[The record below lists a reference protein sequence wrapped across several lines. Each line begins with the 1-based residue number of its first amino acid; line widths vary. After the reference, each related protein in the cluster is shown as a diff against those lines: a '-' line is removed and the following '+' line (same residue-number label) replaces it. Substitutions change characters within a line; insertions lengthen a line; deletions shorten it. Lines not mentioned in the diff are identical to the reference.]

1 MKQFYTLLLAL
12 CLTTL
17 CYHSQAQTA
26 TSYGLQ
32 ISDIEMTRSD
42 NRLDVEFTILIDGV
56 KIRSNQA
63 ISITPFVTNG
73 YEMMQLPAVV
83 IDGRRRHIMHERN
96 KYDMVAS
103 TNTYIRHRKR
113 EAQEVDYQTD
123 VPFESWMANSELI
136 LREEC
141 ISCFDMP
148 LAEALVPVAMF
159 RESDTTNSDTKA
171 AATTPADK
179 PQLAY
184 ITPHSTPSNT
194 LEQSE
199 ILFPVNKCTINPAF
213 MNNAAHIEQMQ
224 SILKQGGNIKE
235 IHLMGYASPEGPYPF
250 NEALAA
256 KRAEAV
262 KQHLKGCNLPAD
274 VKISTNSS
282 PADWAAVRQKLSESF
297 IENYL
302 KIIAIIDDP
311 AIALADKNKVIKE
324 KYPVEY
330 DFMLRVWYPQMR
342 KTDITFAGEKKMTI
356 DEAKAKLQQD
366 PSKLSLEDIYMI
378 ALTYEKGSKEWEDII
393 IIAVDTYPQSPEA
406 RINAANVAMANGDF
420 KQAAAYLDGVPSN
433 IPQAMNSRGILAM
446 EEGRYQD
453 AMQLFQAAEQAG
465 VGEATQNIALLK
477 QLVAAENQ

>member
-32 ISDIEMTRSD
+32 ISDIEMTRSN

-148 LAEALVPVAMF
+148 LAEALVP
-159 RESDTTNSDTKA
+159 
-171 AATTPADK
+171 
-179 PQLAY
+179 
-184 ITPHSTPSNT
+184 
-194 LEQSE
+194 
-199 ILFPVNKCTINPAF
+199 
-213 MNNAAHIEQMQ
+213 
-224 SILKQGGNIKE
+224 
-235 IHLMGYASPEGPYPF
+235 
-250 NEALAA
+250 
-256 KRAEAV
+256 
-262 KQHLKGCNLPAD
+262 
-274 VKISTNSS
+274 
-282 PADWAAVRQKLSESF
+282 
-297 IENYL
+297 
-302 KIIAIIDDP
+302 
-311 AIALADKNKVIKE
+311 
-324 KYPVEY
+324 
-330 DFMLRVWYPQMR
+330 
-342 KTDITFAGEKKMTI
+342 
-356 DEAKAKLQQD
+356 
-366 PSKLSLEDIYMI
+366 
-378 ALTYEKGSKEWEDII
+378 
-393 IIAVDTYPQSPEA
+393 
-406 RINAANVAMANGDF
+406 
-420 KQAAAYLDGVPSN
+420 
-433 IPQAMNSRGILAM
+433 
-446 EEGRYQD
+446 
-453 AMQLFQAAEQAG
+453 
-465 VGEATQNIALLK
+465 
-477 QLVAAENQ
+477 

>member
-1 MKQFYTLLLAL
+1 
-12 CLTTL
+12 
-17 CYHSQAQTA
+17 
-26 TSYGLQ
+26 
-32 ISDIEMTRSD
+32 
-42 NRLDVEFTILIDGV
+42 
-56 KIRSNQA
+56 
-63 ISITPFVTNG
+63 
-73 YEMMQLPAVV
+73 
-83 IDGRRRHIMHERN
+83 
-96 KYDMVAS
+96 
-103 TNTYIRHRKR
+103 
-113 EAQEVDYQTD
+113 
-123 VPFESWMANSELI
+123 
-136 LREEC
+136 
-141 ISCFDMP
+141 MP
-148 LAEALVPVAMF
+148 LAEALVPVAML
-159 RESDTTNSDTKA
+159 RENDTQESDTKA
-171 AATTPADK
+171 SAKTPADK
-179 PQLAY
+179 PKLAY
-184 ITPHSTPSNT
+184 LTPHSTPANT

-199 ILFPVNKCTINPAF
+199 ILFPVNKSTINPAY

-224 SILKQGGNIKE
+224 NFLKQGGNIKE

-311 AIALADKNKVIKE
+311 AIAPADKNKVIKE

-342 KTDITFAGEKKMTI
+342 KTDISFAGEKKMTI
-356 DEAKAKLQQD
+356 DEAKAQLQQD
-366 PSKLSLEDIYMI
+366 PAKLSLEDIYMI

-406 RINAANVAMANGDF
+406 RINAANVAMANGNF
-420 KQAAAYLDGVPSN
+420 KQAATYLDGVPSN

-477 QLVAAENQ
+477 QLEATENQ

>member
-1 MKQFYTLLLAL
+1 MKQFYTFILAL
-12 CLTTL
+12 CLTML

-32 ISDIEMTRSD
+32 ISDIEMTRSN

-123 VPFESWMANSELI
+123 VPFESWMTNSELI

-148 LAEALVPVAMF
+148 LAEALVPVAML

-171 AATTPADK
+171 SAKTPADK

-184 ITPHSTPSNT
+184 LTPHSTPSNT

-199 ILFPVNKCTINPAF
+199 ILFPVNKSTINPAY
-213 MNNAAHIEQMQ
+213 MNNSAHIEQMQ
-224 SILKQGGNIKE
+224 SILKQGGIKE

-262 KQHLKGCNLPAD
+262 KQHLQGCNLPAD
-274 VKISTNSS
+274 VKISANSS

-311 AIALADKNKVIKE
+311 AIALADKNRVIKE

-356 DEAKAKLQQD
+356 DEAKAQLQQD

-378 ALTYEKGSKEWEDII
+378 ALTYEKGSKEWDEII
-393 IIAVDTYPQSPEA
+393 LLAVENYPQSPEA
-406 RINAANVAMANGDF
+406 RVNAANVAMANGDYA
-420 KQAAAYLDGVPSN
+420 KAAQYLQGLPTN
-433 IPQAMNSRGILAM
+433 MPEAINSRGILAM
-446 EEGRYQD
+446 SQGNYAE
-453 AMQLFQAAEQAG
+453 ALNLFEQAQRAG
-465 VGEATQNIALLK
+465 VSEAAYNITLVRELMNAK
-477 QLVAAENQ
+477 Q